1 MEVSGQDILSKD
13 KVPLRLNLTAGFR
26 IQDPLRAKNGL
37 SDISG
42 FLYKEL
48 QFALRGAV
56 GERNL
61 DGLIEVGRSSQA
73 TLLGREE
80 ITVESLYLSPSLLR
94 DRNLDLESY
103 IIKAHK
109 QITLL
114 KRHGQFSTAA
124 SFTR

>member
-1 MEVSGQDILSKD
+1 LVERSPGVHAWWLFGRSFQTETIDLRLQNMEVSGQDILSKD

-61 DGLIEVGRSSQA
+61 DNLYAIIRIWA
-73 TLLGREE
+73 KYLGC
-80 ITVESLYLSPSLLR
+80 
-94 DRNLDLESY
+94 
-103 IIKAHK
+103 
-109 QITLL
+109 
-114 KRHGQFSTAA
+114 
-124 SFTR
+124 